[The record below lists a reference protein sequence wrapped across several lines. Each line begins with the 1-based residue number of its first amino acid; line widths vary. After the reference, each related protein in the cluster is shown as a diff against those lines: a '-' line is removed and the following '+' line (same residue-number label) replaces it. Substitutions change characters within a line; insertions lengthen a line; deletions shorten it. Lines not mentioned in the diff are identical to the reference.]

1 MHVARPVAMRKEGI
15 QSRNRKAHSKGKR
28 SKVESELD
36 QSDEMQQQTNNQFTA
51 AAVSAHFYD
60 TIKPQYDLKIPF
72 PGTQANYSFPA
83 SYQTTQ
89 FFLQQ

>member
-1 MHVARPVAMRKEGI
+1 MHVARPVAMRKDGI

-28 SKVESELD
+28 SKAEAELD
-36 QSDEMQQQTNNQFTA
+36 QSDEMQQQANNQFTA
-51 AAVSAHFYD
+51 AAVSAAHFYD
-60 TIKPQYDLKIPF
+60 TIKPQQYEFKIP
-72 PGTQANYSFPA
+72 PSNYSFPA